1 MPLINL
7 GYHKRF
13 LNTENEK
20 FTISP
25 TSDDE
30 ILKLLKDT
38 NPEKAAGNFSNLS
51 GRFLKV
57 H

>member
-7 GYHKRF
+7 GYRKRF